1 MKPQSNRNESHMS
14 PLARIKKIDSVS
26 RARKYLNLT
35 QAALAKLIDVDP
47 AIISKVENGKQRFS
61 AAQIESIAR
70 LVASRFR
77 EETYRL
83 GRLWGLKYNYNS
95 PLRFEA
101 WAICKLHRKPVEYQ
115 LQRMTDKC
123 PKCNQGK

>member
-14 PLARIKKIDSVS
+14 PLARVKKINSVS
-26 RARKYLNLT
+26 RAREYLDLT
-35 QAALAKLIDVDP
+35 QVGLAKAADIDP
-47 AIISKVENGKQRFS
+47 ATISKVESGKQRFS

-70 LVASRFR
+70 LVAIQFR

-95 PLRFEA
+95 PLHFEA
-101 WAICKLHRKPVEYQ
+101 WAICKLHRKSVEYQ

-123 PKCNQGK
+123 PKCKELT